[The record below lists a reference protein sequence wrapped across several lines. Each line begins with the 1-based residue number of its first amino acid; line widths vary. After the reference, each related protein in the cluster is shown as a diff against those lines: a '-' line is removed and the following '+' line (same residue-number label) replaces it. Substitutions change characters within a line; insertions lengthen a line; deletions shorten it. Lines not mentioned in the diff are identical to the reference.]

1 MPART
6 VKKTA
11 SFEEELQKLE
21 AMATQMEQSELPPLE
36 ELMKLYE
43 QGVALTAELKKRL
56 EGMQATL
63 KEIRVSAADEAADQ
77 PMEGQISMSELE
89 GSGRA

>member
-1 MPART
+1 
-6 VKKTA
+6 
-11 SFEEELQKLE
+11 
-21 AMATQMEQSELPPLE
+21 
-36 ELMKLYE
+36 MKLVRA
-43 QGVALTAELKKRL
+43 GCGSDRRTGKRL

-63 KEIRVSAADEAADQ
+63 KEIRVSAADEVADQ

>member
-6 VKKTA
+6 VKKA
-11 SFEEELQKLE
+11 PSFEEELQKLE
-21 AMATQMEQSELPPLE
+21 TMADQMEQSQLPLE

-63 KEIRVSAADEAADQ
+63 KEIRVGAAEAATEQ
-77 PMEGQISMSELE
+77 PMEGQISMSERE
-89 GSGRA
+89 GSSRA

>member
-21 AMATQMEQSELPPLE
+21 GMAAQMEQSELPLE